1 MIVPLAHHG
10 LIESLTFAVP
20 ALAVLIWIAVSVW
33 RDRRQDE
40 P

>member
-20 ALAVLIWIAVSVW
+20 ALAVLVWIAIPVW
-33 RDRRQDE
+33 RDRRHGE